1 MPKSASDVSDGE
13 ENCVGNKLGMFD
25 VFSNAFVVLRLKS
38 FVIQI
43 LLQVITLN
51 QGKMV
56 LCDNQADVFYDKVHS
71 HSAPK

>member
-43 LLQVITLN
+43 LLQV
-51 QGKMV
+51 
-56 LCDNQADVFYDKVHS
+56 
-71 HSAPK
+71 